1 MTSLTFDLS
10 FIVRSTK
17 LDQSAPTGVLSGGV
31 LKATHY
37 QISKS
42 HPLRRLFDELVH
54 RRFVRDIQISDLHLS
69 SYISGILVDFT
80 HVDNLYRIRDVRGKH
95 LEDIG
100 EMLLESDPLLKA
112 DSFDREREVRK
123 HIGDYTLFMTGLFPE
138 HVTSV
143 RRSRGIRLES
153 FVDFVKAGKESY
165 RIVSSYDPLEYESK
179 EPLFRQLADKFELC
193 VYGLN
198 LVKGDLEQLRGG
210 YYRDLQ
216 RGLDL

>member
-1 MTSLTFDLS
+1 MTRAYPRMFSLEG
-10 FIVRSTK
+10 I
-17 LDQSAPTGVLSGGV
+17 
-31 LKATHY
+31 LKVTQH

-42 HPLRRLFDELVH
+42 HPLRQLFDELVR
-54 RRFVRDIQISDLHLS
+54 RRFVRDIQISDSQLPR
-69 SYISGILVDFT
+69 YISGILVDFM
-80 HVDNLYRIRDVRGKH
+80 HIDNLYRIRDVRGKH

-138 HVTSV
+138 HVTGV
-143 RRSRGIRLES
+143 RRSRGVRLES

-165 RIVSSYDPLEYESK
+165 RIVSSYDPPEYESE

-193 VYGLN
+193 AFGLN